1 MEEFKKFIHVA
12 GAFIAALLTIAAS
25 AGAINA
31 GGIYIAAGIANLGWL
46 YPLFKWASAYIK
58 EGRSYGSASA
68 GASKTEKPA
77 DKYSK
82 EDISNINKSYKI

>member
-31 GGIYIAAGIANLGWL
+31 GGIYIVAGVANLGWL
-46 YPLFKWASAYIK
+46 YPLFKWASNYIK
-58 EGRSYGSASA
+58 ESRSYGSASA
-68 GASKTEKPA
+68 GAPKTEKPA
-77 DKYSK
+77 DKYSR
-82 EDISNINKSYKI
+82 EDISNIKKSE